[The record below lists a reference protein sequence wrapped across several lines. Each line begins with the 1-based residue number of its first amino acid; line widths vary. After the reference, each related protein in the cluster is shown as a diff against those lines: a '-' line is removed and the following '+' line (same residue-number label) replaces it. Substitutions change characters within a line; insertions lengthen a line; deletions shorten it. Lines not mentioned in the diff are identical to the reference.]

1 MGQIPKHERILPPK
15 EVVQQ
20 VTNLYDSPTRRL
32 AWPTSELYE
41 DMLID
46 ARTLGIRE
54 PFYELFSGFRSDAQQ
69 AAIYDRHETKDSGVI
84 ARPGGSAHRTGH
96 AMDIYMGAKPGYSI
110 ASSEAPNVNYIR
122 SLPEYR
128 TFKTILAPRY
138 NLWELPTEPW
148 HWDCD
153 KDCRAL
159 FLMRKYNI
167 DGELARQIV
176 NYELEIPNGDM
187 VAYLEATEGDTRATS
202 KISKSTKFAL
212 TLMGLATVSGIAYW
226 YLDKE
231 DLI

>member
-1 MGQIPKHERILPPK
+1 MGQIPKDNRPLPPMD
-15 EVVQQ
+15 VVQE

-41 DMLID
+41 DMLAD

-54 PFYELFSGFRSDAQQ
+54 PFYKLFSGFRSDSQQ
-69 AAIYDRHETKDSGVI
+69 AQIYARHETKDRGVI
-84 ARPGGSAHRTGH
+84 APPGNSAHRTGH
-96 AMDIYMGAKPGYSI
+96 AMDIYMGAKPGHRIDDSDPANI
-110 ASSEAPNVNYIR
+110 NYIR

-128 TFKTILAPRY
+128 TFKTVLAPRY

-148 HWDCD
+148 HWECD

-176 NYELEIPNGDM
+176 NYELKIPNGDL
-187 VAYLEATEGDTRATS
+187 VAYLETTEGDTRATS
-202 KISKSTKFAL
+202 TLSTSTKVTL
-212 TLMGLATVSGIAYW
+212 TLTGLAAVSGIAYW